1 MKTYKVGIIGIG
13 RISLVHIEALRQ
25 LENVDVV
32 SISSRHQAEEKSKR
46 LGVKSYYTDYKEMID
61 KETLDAVHI
70 CTSNDVH
77 YEIASYALN
86 HNLHVILEKPM
97 TMNVDEAIKLYHLAK
112 SKGLVAKIHFH
123 NRFYANNQFVKTHIK
138 DIGPIISIHGEYT
151 QGWAASPDVYNWRD
165 NQKYGGLTRVIAD
178 VGTHYFD
185 LVEFLSGHKITEVS
199 ALFKQV
205 HPKRGG
211 NVVDTE
217 DIGVVIYKT
226 DKNAIGSAIISQSLI
241 GNDNLLSYTLSGL
254 NGSFKSNGDKTSS
267 ILYATLN
274 EQFKGIEITQID
286 TLKNSNLHQA
296 VTFVESFAESFRQFY
311 HEIEN
316 KNFASD
322 YANFEDGL
330 HSMQLIEAIYQ
341 SQSLNKWVKVSKENK

>member
-13 RISLVHIEALRQ
+13 RISLVHIEALRK
-25 LENVDVV
+25 LDHVKVV
-32 SISSRHQAEEKSKR
+32 SISSRHQIEEKAKS
-46 LGVKSYYTDYKEMID
+46 LGIHAYYTDYKEMID
-61 KETLDAVHI
+61 KEALDAVHI

-112 SKGLVAKIHFH
+112 FKGLVAKIHFH
-123 NRFYANNQFVKTHIK
+123 NRFYANNQFVKTHIE

-151 QGWAASPDVYNWRD
+151 QGWAASPNIYNWRD

-178 VGTHYFD
+178 IGTHYFD
-185 LVEFLSGHKITEVS
+185 LIEFLTGHKITEVS

-205 HPKRGG
+205 YPIRGG
-211 NVVDTE
+211 KLVDTE

-226 DKNAIGSAIISQSLI
+226 DKNAIGSATISQSLI

-254 NGSFKSNGDKTSS
+254 NGSFKLDIDKTSS
-267 ILYATLN
+267 ILYAALN
-274 EQFKGIEITQID
+274 ERFKGIETTHID
-286 TLKNSNLHQA
+286 TLKNGKLHQA
-296 VTFVESFAESFRQFY
+296 VTFVESFTESFRQFY

-316 KNFASD
+316 INFVSD